1 MSYWSTTPPRRAHI
15 LVIDDNVEELQLLL
29 GVLREAG
36 HRISLAFNALEG
48 YRRATA
54 LQPDLILL
62 DVRMGATDGFATC
75 RLLKADRAT
84 TRIPVIFVTSSS
96 SVQERLTGLREGA
109 VDYILKPFEPAE
121 VLARVAVHLAL
132 SSSRQQAQA
141 CIAQAESAVE
151 NAKRERGASTTP
163 GADHTDRVLAQAV
176 ERLVRAD
183 LANVPTLPELAARVG
198 THEKRLSRVFREQTG
213 RTVLRVR
220 TRGAPRRGAAAAR
233 GVGAQRGRSRAGR
246 GLLQRGQLLD
256 RVPRALRPHAYGVS
270 PGACRL
276 DLSAIG
282 AVGLMRR

>member
-213 RTVLRVR
+213 RTVFEF
-220 TRGAPRRGAAAAR
+220 AR
-233 GVGAQRGRSRAGR
+233 EARLAEAQR
-246 GLLQRGQLLD
+246 LLAES
-256 RVPRALRPHAYGVS
+256 ALSVEEVA
-270 PGACRL
+270 L
-276 DLSAIG
+276 
-282 AVGLMRR
+282 AVGFSSAANFSTAFRERFGRTPTAFRQAPAASTSPPSVPSA